1 MFVACDLIYLGSM
14 EVAQPTGDAFI
25 GQAAQQMKDLELMS
39 VSIVNFK
46 ASKSGI
52 TITDSSTG
60 YVYNYYE
67 IDYVSMPW

>member
-1 MFVACDLIYLGSM
+1 M
-14 EVAQPTGDAFI
+14 EVAQPTGDALI
-25 GQAAQQMKDLELMS
+25 GQTAQQMKDLDLMS

-60 YVYNYYE
+60 YVCLILLHPEKYAWFYGNE
-67 IDYVSMPW
+67 PTFILPNF